1 MRDIR
6 AVVEYRGSMN
16 VLRPTVKVLIGLL
29 CFTFAASGVLAQ
41 KVTKF
46 SLKSTSGERSYYLFV
61 PDGLDKSKPAPL
73 LVLLHG
79 SGRDGRSLVDA
90 WKDLAAKE
98 GLIIAGPNSLN
109 SAEWQI
115 RTDGPDFIYDV
126 VEEMKSKYPIDPR
139 RVYLFGHSGGA
150 IQALHLAL
158 YESEYFAAAV
168 AHAGVI
174 DPRMMPFIEKVP
186 RKIPISIF
194 VGTSDQFFPAKDVRA
209 TRDALNKNGFNA
221 QLTEIKNHTHDY
233 YSKADEINK
242 AAWDFLKTVSLPGD
256 PQYQRYAFSE

>member
-1 MRDIR
+1 MRFT
-6 AVVEYRGSMN
+6 YK
-16 VLRPTVKVLIGLL
+16 LTFGL
-29 CFTFAASGVLAQ
+29 FVFALAGLPASAQ
-41 KVTKF
+41 KVTKA
-46 SLKSTSGERSYYLFV
+46 SLKTTNGERSYYLFV

-90 WKDLAAKE
+90 WKDVASRE
-98 GLIIAGPNSLN
+98 GIIIVGPNSLN

-115 RTDGPDFIYDV
+115 PVDGPDFIYEV
-126 VEEMKSKYPIDPR
+126 VEELKTKYPIDPR

-174 DPRMMPFIEKVP
+174 DPKMMPFIEKVP

-194 VGTSDQFFPAKDVRA
+194 VGTSDQFFPLKDVRA

-233 YSKADEINK
+233 YSRADDINK
-242 AAWDFLKTVSLPGD
+242 AAWDFFKTISLSTYPR
-256 PQYQRYAFSE
+256 YQRYAFNK

>member
-1 MRDIR
+1 MRRGRFLRYSFWSIIITL
-6 AVVEYRGSMN
+6 VVS
-16 VLRPTVKVLIGLL
+16 I
-29 CFTFAASGVLAQ
+29 FAIAQ
-41 KVTKF
+41 KVTK
-46 SLKSTSGERSYYLFV
+46 STLKSTAGERSYFLFV

-73 LVLLHG
+73 VVLLHG
-79 SGRDGRSLVDA
+79 SGRNGQSLVDA

-98 GLIIAGPNSLN
+98 GFIIVGPNSLN

-115 RTDGPDFIYDV
+115 PTDGPDFIYDV
-126 VEEMKSKYPIDPR
+126 VEELKTKYPIDPR

-168 AHAGVI
+168 AHAGVV

-194 VGTSDQFFPAKDVRA
+194 VGTSDQFFPVKDVRA
-209 TRDALNKNGFNA
+209 TRDALNKNGFNT
-221 QLTEIKNHTHDY
+221 QLTEIKGHTHDY
-233 YSKADEINK
+233 YSIADDINK
-242 AAWDFLKTVSLPGD
+242 QAWEFLKAVSLSKD
-256 PQYQRYAFSE
+256 PSYQRYAFPK